1 MSTTHT
7 IHEDISSH
15 GLAPGCPRCA
25 EHAENPVRDLD
36 LENLRALVNLAVNRD
51 IRARSETE
59 AIAAAKVLTAMEQFG
74 RIAEAYPE
82 EALSY
87 LQKWGITIIGF
98 EISR

>member
-7 IHEDISSH
+7 VHEDISTH
-15 GLAPGCPRCA
+15 GLAGGCPRCW

-36 LENLRALVNLAVNRD
+36 PENLRVLVNMAVNRD
-51 IRARSETE
+51 IPPRSEPE
-59 AIAAAKVLTAMEQFG
+59 AVAVSNVLSAMERFG

-87 LQKWGITIIGF
+87 LLRWGIEVLGF
-98 EISR
+98 EVKA

>member
-7 IHEDISSH
+7 IHSDISVS
-15 GLAPGCPRCA
+15 GLADGCPRCE
-25 EHAENPVRDLD
+25 EHAKDPIRDLD
-36 LENLRALVNLAVNRD
+36 LENLRFIVNLAANRD
-51 IRARSETE
+51 LRPRSAAEAR
-59 AIAAAKVLTAMEQFG
+59 AAANVLTAMERFG

-98 EISR
+98 EIDQ